1 LGEVFGQSRRVGL
14 TGPANAA
21 RARRGGDTVSD
32 SW

>member
-1 LGEVFGQSRRVGL
+1 LRRIGL